1 MSHFEGDLHKIL
13 NEIQNSTNLISK
25 DIVVEERYSVFRSAR
40 RGATT
45 EARNRGVGDEI
56 IERNN
61 GWRKKERARGK
72 SASLPMI
79 QHYTEDKLS
88 AEMML
93 KFSSAL

>member
-1 MSHFEGDLHKIL
+1 MSHFEGDLHEIL
-13 NEIQNSTNLISK
+13 KEIQITTKLIPK
-25 DIVVEERYSVFRSAR
+25 DTSVEERYSVFRSAR

-45 EARNRGVGDEI
+45 EARNREVPDEV
-56 IERNN
+56 IELNN

-88 AEMML
+88 SKIML
-93 KFSSAL
+93 KFSAAL